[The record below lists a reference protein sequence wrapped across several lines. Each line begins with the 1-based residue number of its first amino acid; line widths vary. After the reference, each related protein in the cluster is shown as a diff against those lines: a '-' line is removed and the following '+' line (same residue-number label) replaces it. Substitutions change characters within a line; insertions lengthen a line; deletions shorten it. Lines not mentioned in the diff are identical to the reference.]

1 MLQLAEVLQDG
12 VQLASEVSL
21 LMERGGGPQAK
32 AEVCSSP
39 LDEEVVGLME
49 NENQRLNMT
58 PWPQGLS
65 LR

>member
-1 MLQLAEVLQDG
+1 MPQLAEVLQDG

-21 LMERGGGPQAK
+21 LMERGGGPQDK
-32 AEVCSSP
+32 AEVCSP
-39 LDEEVVGLME
+39 LDEDVVGLME
-49 NENQRLNMT
+49 NEKQRLNVT